1 MSNRDSLGDRMKGYE
16 NSYRV
21 YLPKRMPVII
31 RVDGKAFHSFTKG
44 FKRPFDDLLIS
55 CMQTTAI
62 RLCNQIEGAKL
73 AYVQSDEISILLTNN
88 DTIETEP
95 WFSNNLQK
103 LASIAASMA
112 TLAFNREWNN
122 LVDEYDMDY
131 EAFAMFDEPYEKEEK
146 RELQNRLFHAYDK
159 ASRNGALFDARAFI
173 LPEDEVVNYFWWRQ
187 LDATRN
193 SIQMAAQYY
202 FSHNELQG
210 LNCNELQNK
219 LLTEKNVNWNNYPT
233 SCKRG
238 SCILKKDIK
247 VLVNTN
253 FNYDCEKEP
262 NFQEVIRKKW
272 IIDQDIP
279 LFNMNREYI
288 QNLLPR
294 EKNL

>member
-1 MSNRDSLGDRMKGYE
+1 MPNRDSLGDRMKGYE
-16 NSYRV
+16 NSYRM

-44 FKRPFDDLLIS
+44 FRRPFDDMLVS
-55 CMQTTAI
+55 CMQTTAM
-62 RLCNQIEGAKL
+62 RLCSQIEGAKL

-95 WFSNNLQK
+95 WFGNNLQK
-103 LASIAASMA
+103 LASITASMA

-131 EAFAMFDEPYEKEEK
+131 EAWAMFDEPYEKEEK

-159 ASRNGALFDARAFI
+159 ASRNGALFDARAFV

-193 SIQMAAQYY
+193 SIQMVAQYY

-219 LLTEKNVNWNNYPT
+219 LLTEKNVNWNNYST

-247 VLVNTN
+247 VSANIN
-253 FNYDCEKEP
+253 FNYDFNKEP
-262 NFQEVIRKKW
+262 DFQEVIRKRW
-272 IIDQDIP
+272 VIDQDIP

-288 QNLLPR
+288 QNLLPG
-294 EKNL
+294 EKNS

>member
-44 FKRPFDDLLIS
+44 FKRPFDDMLIS

-95 WFSNNLQK
+95 WFGNNLQK
-103 LASIAASMA
+103 LVSIAASMA

-173 LPEDEVVNYFWWRQ
+173 LPEDEVVNYFIWRQ
-187 LDATRN
+187 QDATRN
-193 SIQMAAQYY
+193 SIQMVAQSV
-202 FSHNELQG
+202 FSHNELRG
-210 LNCNELQNK
+210 LNCNDLQNK
-219 LLTEKNVNWNNYPT
+219 LLTEKNINWNNYPI
-233 SCKRG
+233 SYKRG
-238 SCILKKDIK
+238 SCIIKKDTK
-247 VLVNTN
+247 VLVNEN
-253 FNYDCEKEP
+253 FNYDSNKESE
-262 NFQEVIRKKW
+262 FTEVMRKKW
-272 IIDQDIP
+272 IVDQNIP
-279 LFNMNREYI
+279 IFSKERGYI
-288 QNLLPR
+288 EEVMPHV
-294 EKNL
+294 

>member
-1 MSNRDSLGDRMKGYE
+1 MPNRDSLGDRMKGYE
-16 NSYRV
+16 NSYRM

-31 RVDGKAFHSFTKG
+31 RIDGKAFHSFTKG
-44 FKRPFDDLLIS
+44 FRRPFDDMLVS
-55 CMQTTAI
+55 CMQTTAM

-95 WFSNNLQK
+95 WFGNNLQK
-103 LASIAASMA
+103 LASITASMA
-112 TLAFNREWNN
+112 TLAFNREWND

-131 EAFAMFDEPYEKEEK
+131 EAGAMFDSPYEEEDK
-146 RELQNRLFHAYDK
+146 KKLRDQLFRAYDK
-159 ASRNGALFDARAFI
+159 ASHIGALFDARAFV

-193 SIQMAAQYY
+193 SIQMVAQYY

-219 LLTEKNVNWNNYPT
+219 LLTEKNVNWNNYST

-247 VLVNTN
+247 VSVNIN

-262 NFQEVIRKKW
+262 EFQEVIRKRW
-272 IIDQDIP
+272 FIDQDIP
-279 LFNMNREYI
+279 LFNTNREYI
-288 QNLLPR
+288 QNLLPG
-294 EKNL
+294 EKNS

>member
-159 ASRNGALFDARAFI
+159 ASQNGALFDARAFV